1 MWNTH
6 TMNNENGE
14 LGRLSRKMRYPK
26 AALVRGR
33 LNVGATS
40 LNRSMIGT
48 S

>member
-14 LGRLSRKMRYPK
+14 LGRQPRKMRYPK

-33 LNVGATS
+33 
-40 LNRSMIGT
+40 
-48 S
+48 